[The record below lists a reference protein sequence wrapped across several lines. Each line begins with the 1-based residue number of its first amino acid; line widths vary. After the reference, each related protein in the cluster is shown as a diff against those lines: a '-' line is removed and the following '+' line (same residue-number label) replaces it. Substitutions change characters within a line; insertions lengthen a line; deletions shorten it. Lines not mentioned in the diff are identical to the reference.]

1 MYQSINYS
9 NSEKQ
14 SINLGGL
21 YFAYAGPEG
30 VPSAWQEWLQQL
42 LQSALLAT
50 PFDLAEVWAV
60 ALRYALHGLGK
71 RDSPHFGALLNLIA
85 EPLPQGAPRSE
96 GSHFGRAAIHV

>member
-1 MYQSINYS
+1 
-9 NSEKQ
+9 
-14 SINLGGL
+14 
-21 YFAYAGPEG
+21 

-71 RDSPHFGALLNLIA
+71 RDSPHFGTLLNLIA
-85 EPLPQGAPRSE
+85 EPLPQGALHSE
-96 GSHFGRAAIHV
+96 NSHFGCTPIHL